1 MAAAA
6 LAGCASAP
14 VSETPRQLFAD
25 ALFVAVQR
33 PPVDQDIFALSD
45 EMRRFAG
52 TTIAYEVQRRGLH
65 DGLAAA
71 VKRELRLEYDSGS
84 TLPAAETFGLRSG
97 NCLSLVILSAAFAK
111 HLDVPLTYQNIYGE
125 ETWSRS
131 DGIAFLSTHVNVR
144 LGPRGL
150 PGPAIDFMDADRAQ
164 RFIERPVEEDTV
176 RAMYLNNRAAE
187 AIVAGEPGTAYWWAR
202 AAIEAAPRY
211 TNGITTLA
219 VIYLRP
225 GRLREA
231 ERALRFVVDREP
243 ANGRAMTNLVR
254 VLERDGRADEAREWQ
269 RRLAAIEP
277 YPPFYYLDRGLAA
290 LSEGDNQAARE
301 LLTKELRRMP
311 YYHEVHFAL
320 AVADMRL
327 GEVREARNHLE
338 LALQYSTT
346 RDRRDIYGAKL
357 AKLKGLE
364 IQH

>member
-1 MAAAA
+1 
-6 LAGCASAP
+6 
-14 VSETPRQLFAD
+14 
-25 ALFVAVQR
+25 
-33 PPVDQDIFALSD
+33 
-45 EMRRFAG
+45 
-52 TTIAYEVQRRGLH
+52 
-65 DGLAAA
+65 
-71 VKRELRLEYDSGS
+71 
-84 TLPAAETFGLRSG
+84 
-97 NCLSLVILSAAFAK
+97 
-111 HLDVPLTYQNIYGE
+111 
-125 ETWSRS
+125 
-131 DGIAFLSTHVNVR
+131 
-144 LGPRGL
+144 
-150 PGPAIDFMDADRAQ
+150 
-164 RFIERPVEEDTV
+164 
-176 RAMYLNNRAAE
+176 MYLNNRAAE

-211 TNGITTLA
+211 TNGINTRA
-219 VIYLRP
+219 VHYQRH
-225 GRLREA
+225 GRVREA
-231 ERALRFVVDREP
+231 ERALRFGVDREP